1 MSGHAAD
8 MAEATRLTHR
18 RDCVAAGHI
27 RFSMAIYRLL
37 DTSRFDAIDQFVTA
51 IID

>member
-1 MSGHAAD
+1 
-8 MAEATRLTHR
+8 
-18 RDCVAAGHI
+18 
-27 RFSMAIYRLL
+27 MAIYRLL